1 MEKGKTMKKP
11 LGGIRRGQRMAAK
24 LNTAVADIQSGN
36 FLYSHSRTADAAALR
51 LERLAQ
57 ERREARER
65 LNKALDQVHQRL
77 QDQS

>member
-1 MEKGKTMKKP
+1 MKRPLDGARKGQAT
-11 LGGIRRGQRMAAK
+11 AAK

-36 FLYSHSRTADAAALR
+36 FLYSHSRTADDAALR

-65 LNKALDQVHQRL
+65 LNKALDQVHQKL

>member
-1 MEKGKTMKKP
+1 MKRPLDGPRKGQAT
-11 LGGIRRGQRMAAK
+11 AAK

-36 FLYSHSRTADAAALR
+36 FLYSHSRTADDAALR